1 MAVLPTWRCVWVVP
15 WRRPSSD
22 CEGRLRKA
30 LSVRGVAPRDVQG
43 VVCGNRARRRWCAR
57 AAGSARIRT
66 TMDRQPT
73 KNCLWMYTPLIF
85 GKQVRKGSFAQRAT
99 SGFGKRKRN
108 RQAEASTDLEA
119 FTLTRGSPYVTI
131 GGSFGFFGNCT
142 RTSRNSPSGLASA
155 SARARSSM
163 AAVCS
168 W

>member
-1 MAVLPTWRCVWVVP
+1 MV
-15 WRRPSSD
+15 RPSRRFGPHPNYDGPAADQELLMDVYASD
-22 CEGRLRKA
+22 FQSKFAKDHLRN
-30 LSVRGVAPRDVQG
+30 APPPD
-43 VVCGNRARRRWCAR
+43 
-57 AAGSARIRT
+57 SA
-66 TMDRQPT
+66 
-73 KNCLWMYTPLIF
+73 
-85 GKQVRKGSFAQRAT
+85 
-99 SGFGKRKRN
+99 KRKRN

-163 AAVCS
+163 AAVCA